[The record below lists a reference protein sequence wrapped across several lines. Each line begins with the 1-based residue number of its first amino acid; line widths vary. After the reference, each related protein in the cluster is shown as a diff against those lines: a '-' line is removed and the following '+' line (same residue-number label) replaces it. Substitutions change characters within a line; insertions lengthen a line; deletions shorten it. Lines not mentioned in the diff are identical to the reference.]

1 MTPPEIPTRR
11 VSEDESRFD
20 VSLRFVLAYASG
32 CDHSASS
39 LTLRESE
46 VNALPYCE
54 MIRSLACFDV
64 ARVRLGATP
73 RIVCLAQPEGLGWRS
88 TSRFVGPTAR
98 SFSKPHDKQ
107 PGRWPYMGLLA
118 RSLRPSAWARQSAG
132 PLARRIEKRNIRLRE
147 RIRLPHS
154 TMIHSLARF
163 DVALL
168 CCESLFDA
176 CILLRLSLIHI

>member
-1 MTPPEIPTRR
+1 MTPREIPTRR

-20 VSLRFVLAYASG
+20 VSLRFVLAHASG
-32 CDHSASS
+32 CDQSAIS
-39 LTLRESE
+39 LTLRES
-46 VNALPYCE
+46 
-54 MIRSLACFDV
+54 I
-64 ARVRLGATP
+64 RLGATP

-88 TSRFVGPTAR
+88 TSRFIGPSAR

-132 PLARRIEKRNIRLRE
+132 PLARRIEKRNISQRE

-176 CILLRLSLIHI
+176 